1 MEGQGSVVAKGVLCG
16 EPRWQG
22 GRTGAAGAQSK
33 AKALA
38 QEWREE
44 LTPGE
49 WQLDSSGQLL
59 LPLD

>member
-1 MEGQGSVVAKGVLCG
+1 MGN
-16 EPRWQG
+16 PG
-22 GRTGAAGAQSK
+22 GRGAGLVLLGVPRQPRAQSK

-44 LTPGE
+44 LAPGE

-59 LPLD
+59 LSHKSRGRVL